1 MARGAGVIRPAY
13 YTYAH
18 SAKVVPGESCP
29 TGSSSITG
37 LAFYTGGS
45 YPTTYNGSLF
55 FADYSRNCIWA
66 MLAGSNGLPDPNNIV
81 TFVAPA
87 AAPVEL
93 QIGPGGDLFYV
104 DFNGGEIR
112 RLTFSGPPPPR
123 PLSLNPVPRAYF
135 YQAGLTHPGP
145 PPTDQTINFD

>member
-66 MLAGSNGLPDPNNIV
+66 MLAGSNGLPDPTNIV

-87 AAPVEL
+87 AAPVQL
-93 QIGPGGDLFYV
+93 HIGPGGDLFYV
-104 DFNGGEIR
+104 DFNGGTNR
-112 RLTFSGPPPPR
+112 GPTLSGPPPPPPI
-123 PLSLNPVPRAYF
+123 PLHPVRGRDF
-135 YQAGLTHPGP
+135 THAGTPH
-145 PPTDQTINFD
+145 

>member
-1 MARGAGVIRPAY
+1 MCSAGAGAGNPPY

-87 AAPVEL
+87 AAPGEL
-93 QIGPGGDLFYV
+93 QTGPGGDLFYV
-104 DFNGGEIR
+104 DFNGGG
-112 RLTFSGPPPPR
+112 RLRLPLGGPPPPR
-123 PLSLNPVPRAYF
+123 HRLPQPLPRA
-135 YQAGLTHPGP
+135 
-145 PPTDQTINFD
+145 I